1 MFTIDAQLK
10 ALEETALLHIQSVD
24 LFTPMKQLDVVLQA
38 LIDIP
43 TAERRADTDFT
54 RQAAVALDM
63 LSAHARQLCACVR
76 TLSEHVHGPAP
87 MKT

>member
-1 MFTIDAQLK
+1 MFTTETQLQ

-43 TAERRADTDFT
+43 TTERRADTAFA
-54 RQAAVALDM
+54 RQAAVALEM
-63 LSAHARQLCACVR
+63 LHAHARQLSACVQ
-76 TLSEHVHGPAP
+76 TLSEHVLCPALT
-87 MKT
+87 KN

>member
-1 MFTIDAQLK
+1 MFTTETQLK

-43 TAERRADTDFT
+43 TTERRADTAFA
-54 RQAAVALDM
+54 RQATVALEM
-63 LSAHARQLCACVR
+63 LRTHAHQLSACVQ
-76 TLSEHVHGPAP
+76 TLSEHVLCPDLT
-87 MKT
+87 KN

>member
-1 MFTIDAQLK
+1 MFTTETQLK
-10 ALEETALLHIQSVD
+10 ALEETALLHIQTVD

-43 TAERRADTDFT
+43 TTERRADTAFA

-63 LSAHARQLCACVR
+63 LRAHASQLSACVQ
-76 TLSEHVHGPAP
+76 TLSEHVLDPTFA
-87 MKT
+87 KN